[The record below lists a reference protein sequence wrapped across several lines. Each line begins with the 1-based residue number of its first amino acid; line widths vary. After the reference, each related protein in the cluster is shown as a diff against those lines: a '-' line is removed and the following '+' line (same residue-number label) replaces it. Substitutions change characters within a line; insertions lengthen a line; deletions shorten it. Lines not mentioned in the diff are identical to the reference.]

1 MARSPSRTLG
11 GGPWPVERP
20 SRDARSAR
28 HSTHP
33 ARTPARALAER
44 PAGAEKLDH
53 ILRHAARVFSE
64 KGYAG
69 ASMRD
74 ISRSSGVPLAG
85 LYYYCE
91 SKQKLLYLIQIWA
104 FRSILDRLEQRLSGV
119 AEPVERLHVFVQ
131 NHLEYFLSHPV
142 EMKVLTHEEKALTEP
157 LRREVA
163 EIKRRYYA
171 LAREIFDELRRS
183 EGIRGIQP
191 RIAVLSLFG
200 MMNWIYTWYNPRVDP
215 SAERLA
221 EIMTG
226 IFLEG
231 VRNGHGHRIGWRE
244 PSRSHPQAAG
254 RLAG

>member
-1 MARSPSRTLG
+1 MARPQSRNRPKGQLPAELSVG
-11 GGPWPVERP
+11 SARFRRP
-20 SRDARSAR
+20 SA
-28 HSTHP
+28 P
-33 ARTPARALAER
+33 QARTPGHSSPER
-44 PAGAEKLDH
+44 QASAEKLDH

-91 SKQKLLYLIQIWA
+91 SKQKLLYLIQIFA
-104 FRSILDRLEQRLSGV
+104 FRSILERLEQRLAGV
-119 AEPVERLHVFVQ
+119 AEPVERLRVFVQ

-157 LRREVA
+157 LRRDVA
-163 EIKRRYYA
+163 EIKRRYYT
-171 LAREIFDELRRS
+171 LAREIFEELRRS

-215 SAERLA
+215 SADRLA

-226 IFLEG
+226 IFLVG
-231 VRNGHGHRIGWRE
+231 VCNGHGHRIGWRE
-244 PSRSHPQAAG
+244 SSRGNTQAAD